1 MISTAIIEDIK
12 EIRIPIKEFLCDQE
26 EILCNTSAGSVEE
39 FFENYDKEIPPD
51 VLLLDIGLPGISGLT
66 AIQIIKEKLP
76 KTEIIMLTVHEEAEI
91 IFRALKSGASGYLL
105 KSTKLSEIKNAVIEV
120 SKGGAPMSPLI
131 ARKVVKYF
139 DESKSSQNENFLS
152 EREKQV
158 VDFIVD
164 GLSMKMIAANLNV
177 TVDTIK
183 YHCKNIYKKL
193 QINSKGELISKSFRG
208 EIWNKEVCCN

>member
-208 EIWNKEVCCN
+208 EI

>member
-139 DESKSSQNENFLS
+139 DESRSSQNENFLS

-208 EIWNKEVCCN
+208 EI

>member
-1 MISTAIIEDIK
+1 MINVAVVEDIK
-12 EIRIPIKEFLCDQE
+12 EIRIPIKEFLSDQDE
-26 EILCNTSAGSVEE
+26 FLCNVSAESVEE

-51 VLLLDIGLPGISGLT
+51 VILLDIGLPGISGLS
-66 AIQIIKEKLP
+66 AIQLIKERIP
-76 KTEIIMLTVHEEAEI
+76 NVEIVMLTVHEEAEV
-91 IFRALKSGASGYLL
+91 IFRALKSGASGYLS
-105 KSTKLSEIKNAVIEV
+105 KSTKLAEIKNAILEV

-131 ARKVVKYF
+131 ARKVVKFF
-139 DESKSSQNENFLS
+139 DETKSSHTENNLS

-158 VDFIVD
+158 ADFIVD

-208 EIWNKEVCCN
+208 EI

>member
-66 AIQIIKEKLP
+66 AIQNIKEKLP

-131 ARKVVKYF
+131 ARKVIKYF
-139 DESKSSQNENFLS
+139 DEAKSSKNENILS

-208 EIWNKEVCCN
+208 EI